1 MNKKYIILLVVVVA
15 IVGALGIWFGLEIK
29 SSQEVQLS
37 PYSMVYLSTGD
48 VYFGKLD
55 MFPWPTITDAWA
67 LQKNSNGQPSI
78 VPLKNLP
85 YGLNDEIR
93 LNPKEIVWWSRLT
106 ADSQFAQAL
115 ANPSALN
122 QAPQATSTQ
131 TAPSSINK
139 PTK

>member
-1 MNKKYIILLVVVVA
+1 MSKKNIIILAVVVVL
-15 IVGALGIWFGLEIK
+15 VGALGIWLGLNFK

-37 PYSMVYLSTGD
+37 PYSMVYLATGD

-55 MFPWPTITDAWA
+55 MFPWPTITNAWA
-67 LQKNSNGQPSI
+67 LQKNASGQPSI

-85 YGLNDEIR
+85 YGLNDEIKI
-93 LNPKEIVWWSRLT
+93 NPKEIVWWSRLT

-122 QAPQATSTQ
+122 SASQSAPTSS
-131 TAPSSINK
+131 APAASK
-139 PTK
+139 

>member
-1 MNKKYIILLVVVVA
+1 MNKKYIILLIAVVVV
-15 IVGALGIWFGLEIK
+15 VGVIGVWFGLMIK
-29 SSQEVQLS
+29 SSQSAQLS

-55 MFPWPTITDAWA
+55 MFPWPTITNVWM

-93 LNPKEIVWWSRLT
+93 LNPQEIVWWSRLT

-115 ANPSALN
+115 ANPDALN
-122 QAPQATSTQ
+122 SAPQSTSTPS
-131 TAPSSINK
+131 APPAAK
-139 PTK
+139 

>member
-1 MNKKYIILLVVVVA
+1 MNKKYIILLIAVVVV
-15 IVGALGIWFGLEIK
+15 VGVIGVWFGLMIK
-29 SSQEVQLS
+29 SSQSVQLS

-55 MFPWPTITDAWA
+55 MFPWPTITDVWM

-93 LNPKEIVWWSRLT
+93 LNPQEIVWWSRLT

-115 ANPSALN
+115 ANPGALN
-122 QAPQATSTQ
+122 SAPQSTSTPS
-131 TAPSSINK
+131 APPVAK
-139 PTK
+139 